1 MKLKLMAMLLAAGL
15 GVTCIG
21 ATAHAAGGEKTVDTM
36 HTVQDAGDHVH
47 SWYGG
52 TTIISYEE
60 VGPLGHYKHTT
71 IIYSCRVDGCDA
83 IDSDWEKVL
92 EDHTLVLTP
101 DDHKWECTD
110 CSYSEEIH

>member
-1 MKLKLMAMLLAAGL
+1 MKSKLTALLLAAGL

-36 HTVQDAGDHVH
+36 QSVRDAGSHDHRWHVEVE
-47 SWYGG
+47 
-52 TTIISYEE
+52 IITYEE
-60 VGPLGHYKHTT
+60 AGQLGHYKHTT
-71 IIYSCRVDGCDA
+71 FIYSCHDDGCDA

-92 EDHTLVLTP
+92 EDHTLVLMP
-101 DDHKWECTD
+101 NDHKWECTD